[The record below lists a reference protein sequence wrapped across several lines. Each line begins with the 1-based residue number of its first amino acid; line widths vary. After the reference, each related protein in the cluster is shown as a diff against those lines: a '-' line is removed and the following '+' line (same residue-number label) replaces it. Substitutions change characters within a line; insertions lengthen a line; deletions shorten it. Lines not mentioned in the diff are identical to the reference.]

1 MRKKNNERPT
11 MYIKN
16 RRNSSKFKGCGLYQ
30 TLCLT
35 ETSVLRNRL
44 LFIYKTVVH
53 NAKKILQS
61 LKSVLKKP
69 TLGQAHLFFANAQS
83 QRLKK

>member
-1 MRKKNNERPT
+1 LYK
-11 MYIKN
+11 
-16 RRNSSKFKGCGLYQ
+16 RNAGFSSKDEHLTSNELYGILKVCASKPCT
-30 TLCLT
+30 TLILAVTC
-35 ETSVLRNRL
+35 
-44 LFIYKTVVH
+44 